1 MSFSKN
7 SSSVVSSAFS
17 APASINRKART
28 KQPNSQTRQKKK
40 KRKRKRNLDSGRCR
54 LFDVLLFYYFI
65 VTPLNGVYF
74 LSGPTTRGYPS
85 SFRPHPKNRYCSL
98 SIKGR
103 MVARLPSLD
112 RSGKTI
118 SRFLPFFLQRQD
130 IVWSYLFKVWYR
142 VFLYWVSVLFSIF
155 LLNSLRWGLFVKRNG
170 FYRFL
175 NEQWR
180 VLIGSIGFHWIVL
193 GFTGFNWV

>member
-1 MSFSKN
+1 MGTFLFLKKNYGLFLPLRMSFSKN

-118 SRFLPFFLQRQD
+118 SRFLPFFFAKTRNCL
-130 IVWSYLFKVWYR
+130 I
-142 VFLYWVSVLFSIF
+142 
-155 LLNSLRWGLFVKRNG
+155 LFVQSVVPG
-170 FYRFL
+170 FSLLGFCFIFYFFAQLAQVRL
-175 NEQWR
+175 VREKKR
-180 VLIGSIGFHWIVL
+180 VLSVSQ
-193 GFTGFNWV
+193 